1 MPVGLVTKAAVPGAG
16 PWKEKTKKYVGDA
29 ASLVALAKGYLVHET
44 DVTTPASDI
53 VEADYDS
60 CYPEVELVVD
70 YCSCDMMD
78 IDLTFSIKKRK
89 SKKKSGSLYLNSICY
104 ILIGM
109 NRSKKHKFT
118 KYEN

>member
-1 MPVGLVTKAAVPGAG
+1 M
-16 PWKEKTKKYVGDA
+16 
-29 ASLVALAKGYLVHET
+29 HET

-89 SKKKSGSLYLNSICY
+89 SKKKMWFSLLEFNLLYTNW
-104 ILIGM
+104 
-109 NRSKKHKFT
+109 H
-118 KYEN
+118 E

>member
-1 MPVGLVTKAAVPGAG
+1 MEGKDEEICWRCCIIGCTG
-16 PWKEKTKKYVGDA
+16 
-29 ASLVALAKGYLVHET
+29 KGYLVHET

-78 IDLTFSIKKRK
+78 IDLTFSIKKEK
-89 SKKKSGSLYLNSICY
+89 QKVVLYLNSICY